1 MSEAKKAKN
10 FCLTQNDMDRLGDTL
25 NYLRSIHP
33 NYLLVGREKAPTTG
47 HIHGQI
53 YVQFPVCRLPS
64 IKKLAGAHIEKCKG
78 SPEQNI
84 AYCKKEGDI
93 IVEEGTPR
101 LCNSHSIKAVKEM
114 PKEERNQLNI
124 NLYNIVSK
132 INEKE
137 SNDIT
142 PNDIYKPDVQ
152 VYWLWG
158 ESGAGKTRYA
168 MKQIGDRK
176 FNMLKY
182 ENGFWHGIGE
192 AKIALYD
199 DFRDTHMK
207 PTELINF
214 IDYFK
219 HPMNVK
225 GGSEL
230 NNYMEIYITSIQNPE
245 DIYKNTPEEYKKQ
258 WLRRIKEIIK
268 FEVRSERSEQGEG
281 QSSAARPREEHI

>member
-1 MSEAKKAKN
+1 MKKARN
-10 FCLTQNDMDRLGDTL
+10 FCLTQNNMDVLGDTL
-25 NYLRSIHP
+25 NYLRSLKC
-33 NYLLVGREKAPTTG
+33 NYLLCGREKAPTTG
-47 HIHGQI
+47 HVHGQI
-53 YVQFPVCRLPS
+53 YVQFKTPHSLS
-64 IKKLAGAHIEKCKG
+64 IAGLHGAHVEICKG

-84 AYCKKEGDI
+84 KYCKKEGDI
-93 IVEEGTPR
+93 MVEEGTPR
-101 LCNSHSIKAVKEM
+101 LCNSHSIKAVQAM
-114 PKEERNQLNI
+114 TKEERKSLNI
-124 NLYNIVSK
+124 NLYNIVAK

-142 PNDIYKPDVQ
+142 PSNIYKPDVQ

-168 MKQIGDRK
+168 IKQIGDRK

-182 ENGFWHGIGE
+182 ESGFWHGIGE

-214 IDYFK
+214 IDYYK
-219 HPMNVK
+219 HPMNIK

-245 DIYKNTPEEYKKQ
+245 EIYKNTPEEYKKQ
-258 WLRRIKEIIK
+258 WLRRLKEIIH
-268 FEVRSERSEQGEG
+268 FEI
-281 QSSAARPREEHI
+281 SATRPCEENK

>member
-1 MSEAKKAKN
+1 MFQITCNEPDK
-10 FCLTQNDMDRLGDTL
+10 FGDVL
-25 NYLRSIHP
+25 NYIRSLKP
-33 NYLLVGREKAPTTG
+33 NYLIAGKEKAPTTG
-47 HIHGQI
+47 HLHMHAFA
-53 YVQFPVCRLPS
+53 QFKTPHALS
-64 IKKLAGAHIEKCKG
+64 MKKLLGSHIEKCLG
-78 SPEQNI
+78 SPEQNYKYI
-84 AYCKKEGDI
+84 TKDGAEI
-93 IVEEGTPR
+93 ICEEGQMRRNFNWT
-101 LCNSHSIKAVKEM
+101 IKGIKEM
-114 PKEERNQLNI
+114 DKEQREELPPQ
-124 NLYNIVSK
+124 LYNIVQK
-132 INEKE
+132 INDKE

-142 PNDIYKPDVQ
+142 PTDIYKPDVQ
-152 VYWLWG
+152 VYWLYG

-245 DIYKNTPEEYKKQ
+245 EIYRNTPEEYKKQ

-281 QSSAARPREEHI
+281 QSSATRPREEHI